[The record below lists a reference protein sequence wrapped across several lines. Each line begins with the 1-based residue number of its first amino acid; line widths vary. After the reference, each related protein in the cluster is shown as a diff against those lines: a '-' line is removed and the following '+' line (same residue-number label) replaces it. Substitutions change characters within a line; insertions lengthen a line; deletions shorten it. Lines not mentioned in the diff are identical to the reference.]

1 MPAAGKARDAV
12 FGGFGGGFSSDHQI
26 LRPGEGEEKSHVRIL
41 RRRSTALRFTPCYRS
56 PLRQV

>member
-1 MPAAGKARDAV
+1 MPASGKARDAV

-26 LRPGEGEEKSHVRIL
+26 LLLGEDEEKSHVRIL
-41 RRRSTALRFTPCYRS
+41 HCLRFTPCYRS